1 MCDHKWIFVNGM
13 KVCEKCC
20 QECDDMVEI
29 DDTTFTDTHIF
40 MSLVNGG
47 GLVMSGGWN
56 KYNMSN
62 YGKSL
67 QHMCNLN
74 NHNYMNR
81 LLYISTLK
89 IEEIVKNNMLST
101 ELIQATINYFKTIL
115 DIKNFQQETKRYN
128 IMQLLSSCFFYATKN
143 LKLNYTHKNVADM
156 FGLSEKHVTKGI
168 KIFNIYMQ
176 NQSVI
181 SMTKDTSI
189 NNIYDIVH
197 QFIKLLDEQ
206 EKLNLANDQFFC
218 EYVMTIVQKVFE
230 NNIFFKYTHDRVA
243 ATILYYVSQI
253 QSKNITLKMLEN
265 VSNLSAQSLL
275 KSYNILIGYNKFLI
289 S

>member
-230 NNIFFKYTHDRVA
+230 NNILFKYTHDRVA